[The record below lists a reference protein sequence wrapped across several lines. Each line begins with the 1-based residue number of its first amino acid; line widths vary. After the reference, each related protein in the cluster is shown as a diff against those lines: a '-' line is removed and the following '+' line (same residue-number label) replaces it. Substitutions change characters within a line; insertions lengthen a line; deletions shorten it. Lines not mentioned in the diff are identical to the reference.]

1 MCEGGGGQLLPGA
14 SLPDPGQQT
23 LNSTY
28 CGTIPQTFTERD
40 GTAWISVV
48 YSVERAVQPDPAFIG
63 SWGPW
68 TRWEVEEEVERV
80 LNRLFSVGV
89 DDVGFEELRLGMGSA
104 LTSVRSSRC
113 THSCTRCDGG
123 GQQGVAPRGS
133 HTPHLRP
140 FVWACMIHTVGE
152 SCTNIHPCGID
163 MYHC

>member
-14 SLPDPGQQT
+14 SLPDPGQQM

-40 GTAWISVV
+40 GPAWISVV

-104 LTSVRSSRC
+104 LSA
-113 THSCTRCDGG
+113 
-123 GQQGVAPRGS
+123 APGALTAALVVMEAANKVLHREGRI
-133 HTPHLRP
+133 HL
-140 FVWACMIHTVGE
+140 I
-152 SCTNIHPCGID
+152 
-163 MYHC
+163 